1 MVTSGIPE
9 LLFTATRHQN
19 PVSAKRGIAFQTVKI
34 MSTGV
39 NEKKS
44 RMRVLAIE
52 DNQDFAQVLRHL
64 LEAMGCDLDIAF
76 DARSG
81 LEMATKS
88 VPLMIFCDI
97 GLPGDMNGFDF
108 AQAVR
113 ANDALAHIPLIAVS
127 GYTSDED
134 KARAISAGFDRV
146 FPKPVKFSH
155 INEAL
160 NTFSNGKRFR

>member
-1 MVTSGIPE
+1 MSNGVT
-9 LLFTATRHQN
+9 
-19 PVSAKRGIAFQTVKI
+19 
-34 MSTGV
+34 
-39 NEKKS
+39 EKKS
-44 RMRVLAIE
+44 RMRVFAVE

-64 LEAMGCDLDIAF
+64 LEAMGCDLDVAF

-81 LEMATKS
+81 LEMAKKAM
-88 VPLMIFCDI
+88 PHLIFCDI

-108 AQAVR
+108 AR
-113 ANDALAHIPLIAVS
+113 AIRVDTDLAHIPLIAVS

-134 KARAISAGFDRV
+134 KARAVSAGFDRV

-160 NTFSNGKRFR
+160 TTFSQGKRTK

>member
-1 MVTSGIPE
+1 
-9 LLFTATRHQN
+9 
-19 PVSAKRGIAFQTVKI
+19 
-34 MSTGV
+34 MSNEV

-81 LEMATKS
+81 LEMAKKS
-88 VPLMIFCDI
+88 VPHMIFCDI

-108 AQAVR
+108 AQAIR
-113 ANDALAHIPLIAVS
+113 ADIALAHIPLIAVS
-127 GYTSDED
+127 GYTSHED
-134 KARAISAGFDRV
+134 KARAGSAGFDRV
-146 FPKPVKFSH
+146 FPKPVKFSDIH
-155 INEAL
+155 EAL
-160 NTFSNGKRFR
+160 TSFSSGKRAG